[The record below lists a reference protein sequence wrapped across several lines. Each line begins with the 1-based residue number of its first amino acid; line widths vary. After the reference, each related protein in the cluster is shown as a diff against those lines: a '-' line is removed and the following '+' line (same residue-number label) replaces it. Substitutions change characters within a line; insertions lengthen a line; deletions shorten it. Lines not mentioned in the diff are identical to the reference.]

1 MGGFVQKEK
10 IVDTDAASE
19 GDDKQD
25 EAKPQNEN
33 NLSGGIHYTLLAD
46 TDNTKLAFQAHVDNT
61 DQDFLGYVMHKRTLE
76 NGGKLDLTASGRVT
90 LDREQLI
97 AGALST
103 EVGYVS
109 ISAEDL
115 NYKAVDA
122 RVEAKGALTFQA
134 GSDISANV
142 DGMIV
147 YESLKEVSSSEKAE
161 RTLGGIVRGSFKK
174 GKTEVYGVGCAYK
187 NLSSDDTL
195 ITGAATFGIQIND
208 LMKPGIAGFVEGT
221 VCNTNANQN
230 PDSSINGIKVGSR
243 INF

>member
-10 IVDTDAASE
+10 IADTDAASE

-122 RVEAKGALTFQA
+122 RVEAKVALTFQA

-147 YESLKEVSSSEKAE
+147 SAS
-161 RTLGGIVRGSFKK
+161 
-174 GKTEVYGVGCAYK
+174 
-187 NLSSDDTL
+187 
-195 ITGAATFGIQIND
+195 
-208 LMKPGIAGFVEGT
+208 
-221 VCNTNANQN
+221 
-230 PDSSINGIKVGSR
+230 KV
-243 INF
+243 